1 MRLLLPFAVLL
12 LASAGLAADQ
22 KEAADP
28 ILPRKGL
35 PKGLPKA
42 ANKRAAQLG
51 PPLSNPGDP
60 VARLYRASPED
71 RERALEKLP
80 FRMQQQFRNRLERF
94 DAMPKPQQQ
103 VLIRRAERYASLS
116 VEQKAAFMAHMGAL
130 RTLPPD
136 RQREIGLAIRRMQ
149 PLSEEERQTLVT
161 GDAFKSRFSPD
172 EQKIVTGLVEVM
184 IPPN

>member
-12 LASAGLAADQ
+12 LVPAGLAADQ
-22 KEAADP
+22 KDAARNP
-28 ILPRKGL
+28 VLPRKGL
-35 PKGLPKA
+35 PKGL
-42 ANKRAAQLG
+42 NKRADQIG

-60 VARLYRASPED
+60 VASLYRASPED

-80 FRMQQQFRNRLERF
+80 FRMQQQFRNRLDRF

-116 VEQKAAFMAHMGAL
+116 PEQKTTFMSYMDAL
-130 RTLPPD
+130 RKLPQD

-149 PLSEEERQTLVT
+149 PLAEDERQRLVAA
-161 GDAFKSRFSPD
+161 DAFKSRFSAE
-172 EQKIVTGLVEVM
+172 EQKIVTGLAEVM

>member
-12 LASAGLAADQ
+12 LGSASHAADQ
-22 KEAADP
+22 KDAVRNP
-28 ILPRKGL
+28 VLPRKGL
-35 PKGLPKA
+35 PKGL
-42 ANKRAAQLG
+42 NKRAEQIG

-60 VARLYRASPED
+60 VARLYRASPEE

-80 FRMQQQFRNRLERF
+80 FRMQQQFRSRLERF

-116 VEQKAAFMAHMGAL
+116 QEQKATFLSFMEAL
-130 RTLPPD
+130 RKLPQD
-136 RQREIGLAIRRMQ
+136 RLREIGLAIRRMQ
-149 PLSEEERQTLVT
+149 PLSEDERQRLVAS
-161 GDAFKSRFSPD
+161 DAFRSRFSTD

-184 IPPN
+184 IPPD

>member
-1 MRLLLPFAVLL
+1 MRLLLTFAVLI
-12 LASAGLAADQ
+12 LAPAGLAADQ
-22 KEAADP
+22 QAAER

-35 PKGLPKA
+35 PKAFPKA
-42 ANKRAAQLG
+42 GNKRGPQLG

-116 VEQKAAFMAHMGAL
+116 VEQKATFMAHMGTL
-130 RTLPPD
+130 RTLAPD

-172 EQKIVTGLVEVM
+172 EQKIITGLAEVM